1 MIQSRPCLLSINNYF
16 YPRGGAEVLFL
27 EQNRILED
35 AGWQVVPFAMRHPQ
49 NLSTPWAE
57 YFPDEIEF
65 GQSYRMGTK
74 LLHAQRVIF
83 SLQAR
88 TRLRALLKQ
97 ARPRIA
103 HAHNI
108 YHHLSPS
115 ILPILRAAAIPV
127 VMTVHDLKL
136 ACPAYTMMTA
146 NKPCERCRGGRL
158 HNVVVHRCIKGSLA
172 LSSLVLVESIV
183 HRLLRLY
190 DANVSKFVVPSRF
203 ILEKLVEWGWA
214 RERFVHIP
222 NFVNIEQFHP
232 ERPIGR
238 RFIYCGRLQSLKGVE
253 TLVRAAAC
261 AKVPVTIVGDGPED
275 IRLRKLS
282 ADLRADVHFTGHLRN
297 DVLTNVIQS
306 ARAIVVPSEV
316 NENAPLALL
325 EGYAAGRPVI
335 GARIAGIPEL
345 VREGETGALFRSAD
359 VNELAATLDR
369 FATLPD
375 ARLCEMGAAGRRWV
389 EQDFTATRYRDRLLK
404 LYGSLEHNSETAER
418 LQ

>member
-1 MIQSRPCLLSINNYF
+1 MTCSPPCLLSINNYF

-49 NLSTPWAE
+49 NLPTPWAE

-65 GQSYRMGTK
+65 GRSYSARMK

-88 TRLRALLKQ
+88 ARLHALLKRAQ
-97 ARPRIA
+97 PRIA
-103 HAHNI
+103 HVHNI
-108 YHHLSPS
+108 YHHISPS
-115 ILPILRAAAIPV
+115 ILPLLRAAAIPI

-136 ACPAYTMMTA
+136 ACPAYTMMRG
-146 NKPCERCRGGRL
+146 NQHCESCRGGRIY
-158 HNVVVHRCIKGSLA
+158 NVVVHRCIKGSLA
-172 LSSLVLVESIV
+172 LSSLVLAESFV

-190 DANVSKFVVPSRF
+190 DANISRFIVPSRF
-203 ILEKLVEWGWA
+203 VLEKLVEWGWP

-222 NFVNIEQFHP
+222 NFVNVEQFYP
-232 ERPIGR
+232 ARSIGR
-238 RFIYCGRLQSLKGVE
+238 RFVYCGRLQNNKGVT
-253 TLVRAAAC
+253 TLVRAAAL
-261 AKVPVTIVGDGPED
+261 AKVPVTLVGSGPDE

-282 ADLRADVHFTGHLRN
+282 ADLGGDVEFTGHLGKEALI
-297 DVLTNVIQS
+297 DTVQS

-325 EGYAAGRPVI
+325 EGYAGGRPAI

-345 VREGETGALFRSAD
+345 VREGETGTLFRSGD
-359 VNELAATLDR
+359 VNELAATLHQ
-369 FATLPD
+369 FASLPD

-389 EQDFTATRYRDRLLK
+389 EDDFTATRYRERLLR
-404 LYGSLEHNSETAER
+404 LYETLDLKQSR
-418 LQ
+418 SVGK